1 MPKCLECGNTREFIS
16 AWVEF
21 QVDIFDGEKCVDNY
35 SGDRER
41 LDETY
46 PPECRVCN
54 STNIEGE
61 V

>member
-46 PPECRVCN
+46 SPECRVCN